1 VTFAARAGLVVV
13 VAGLGLAAAATAQ
26 LALGE
31 PRLGPGRLVALLA
44 DGPAAADAR
53 QDAAFVVWQLR
64 LPRLAVAVL
73 AGAALAVGGHVLQD
87 SLRKP
92 LAGPE
97 LLGVGLGASLVVAI
111 VTVFGIGL
119 PPALLP
125 LAALAGGLAAGALV
139 LGAARGMLDPVRTLL
154 LGAALTSLLSAVL
167 VGVLTL
173 AADTMVQDAVLRYL
187 TGSVSGVTWR
197 DAAVAA
203 PWVAVGL
210 ACAFAAARTL
220 NLLRLGDDVAGGLG
234 LRVDRARLVLLV
246 LAAALVAPA
255 VAVTG
260 PIAFVSLLAPHAARL
275 ALGTGDVRRVLP
287 ATALLGALVVVLAD
301 AAGRLVL
308 FPLELPA
315 GAWTVLLGGPLVL
328 VLLRRLRATGSGAG

>member
-1 VTFAARAGLVVV
+1 MTFAVRAAL
-13 VAGLGLAAAATAQ
+13 LAAAALLALAAVATAQ

-31 PRLGPGRLVALLA
+31 PRLALDRLAALLA
-44 DGPAAADAR
+44 DGPGAAGGR
-53 QDAAFVVWQLR
+53 EDAAFVVWQLR

-73 AGAALAVGGHVLQD
+73 AGASLAVGGHVLQD
-87 SLRKP
+87 GLRNP

-97 LLGVGLGASLVVAI
+97 LLGVGLGASLLVAM
-111 VTVFGIGL
+111 VSVFGIGV

-125 LAALAGGLAAGALV
+125 LAALAGGLGAGALV

-154 LGAALTSLLSAVL
+154 LGAALTSLLSALL

-187 TGSVSGVTWR
+187 TGSVSGVTWP

-203 PWVAVGL
+203 PWVAGGL
-210 ACAFAAARTL
+210 LCTFAAARTL
-220 NLLRLGDDVAGGLG
+220 NLLRLGDDVAAGLG
-234 LRVDRARLVLLV
+234 LRVDRARLALLV

-287 ATALLGALVVVLAD
+287 ATALLGALVVVAAD
-301 AAGRLVL
+301 TAGRLLL

-328 VLLRRLRATGSGAG
+328 VLLRRLRATGAA